1 MSSQNIDPHLIVG
14 GYIGQTGAVAF
25 RVHIVWSWFMKVGD
39 LVILEYRGVDL
50 EEKDRLKIGIVK
62 DLAQGRNE
70 LAKVLWSSSDQQWH
84 LQEHL
89 QAVKKCP

>member
-1 MSSQNIDPHLIVG
+1 MQI
-14 GYIGQTGAVAF
+14 
-25 RVHIVWSWFMKVGD
+25 GD
-39 LVILEYRGVDL
+39 LVILEYKGVDH
-50 EEKDRLKIGIVK
+50 EEKDTKKIGIVK

-70 LAKVLWSSSDQQWH
+70 LVKVLWSSSDQQWH